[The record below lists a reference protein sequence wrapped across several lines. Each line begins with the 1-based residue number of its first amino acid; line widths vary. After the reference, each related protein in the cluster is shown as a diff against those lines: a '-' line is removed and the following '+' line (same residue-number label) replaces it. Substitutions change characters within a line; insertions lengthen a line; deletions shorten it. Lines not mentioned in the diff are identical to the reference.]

1 MRWTGQSARTAYNTN
16 MGQDAARK
24 PEGNKPL
31 GRPRT
36 RCEGKVGTD
45 QEETGWANAD
55 WNQLAEDKN

>member
-1 MRWTGQSARTAYNTN
+1 